1 MSVSP
6 RETVLCRYRY
16 DALDRLDNSAPS
28 TMDSL
33 QRFYCKTRLATE
45 IQGSVRNSIF
55 QHEDQLLAQQRH
67 ENARIDSSL
76 LATDQQRSVLNAL
89 STTGPQPVTYTA
101 YGHRSPENGLL
112 SLLGFN
118 GERRDPLTG
127 HYPLG
132 NGYRQFNP
140 VSMRFNSPDS
150 LSPFGEGGLNAYAYC
165 VGDPVNRSDPT
176 GHFAHLLV
184 IAVSGTVSIGTAV
197 ASFLVKDEAA
207 SWVLTG
213 ISVATGAVFGVSL
226 NMKMNSLQRTR
237 SLQRRSPAASP
248 HSATHQGPLPSD
260 ARANHLPPGY
270 WSGNPPPAHP
280 PAYEMSPLT
289 RPSLESTPPP
299 YSVVASSTSG
309 QNIGSQSLAL
319 QPSSLPTRSLTGSLR
334 GESLSS
340 SSLSNTRRNW
350 DVRRSI

>member
-1 MSVSP
+1 MLTSP
-6 RETVLCRYRY
+6 RETVLCRYHY

-28 TMDSL
+28 AMDSL

-76 LATDQQRSVLNAL
+76 LATDQQRSVLNSL
-89 STTGPQPVTYTA
+89 SATEIQPATYTP

-150 LSPFGEGGLNAYAYC
+150 LSPFGDGGLNAYAYC
-165 VGDPVNRSDPT
+165 EGDPVNRSDPT
-176 GHFAHLLV
+176 GHVALLKKV
-184 IAVSGTVSIGTAV
+184 IGASV
-197 ASFLVKDEAA
+197 ATIVGATAA
-207 SWVLTG
+207 SYLVEDETVGWVLTG
-213 ISVATGAVFGVSL
+213 VSFVAGAIVGGAIGLKVRQSMRRRPQRSSVAPRQPEVPMQELTSA
-226 NMKMNSLQRTR
+226 
-237 SLQRRSPAASP
+237 RRSS
-248 HSATHQGPLPSD
+248 Q
-260 ARANHLPPGY
+260 LPPSY
-270 WSGNPPPAHP
+270 WSDQPRPAP
-280 PAYEMSPLT
+280 PAYDLGDLT
-289 RPSLESTPPP
+289 LPGSDSLPPP
-299 YSVVASSTSG
+299 YSVVADSNSVTR
-309 QNIGSQSLAL
+309 AL
-319 QPSSLPTRSLTGSLR
+319 QPSLPNQSLTRSLSN
-334 GESLSS
+334 EHLSTSTS
-340 SSLSNTRRNW
+340 SIDQSARR
-350 DVRRSI
+350 VRNSI